1 MRGYKK
7 LMQWVFLAG
16 AGTASFYGAMTW
28 RSSAEVSHRDLVGA
42 PTHAAPHT
50 TLPTSIALPSSDTTA
65 PASGR
70 DSTLA
75 RPERTGVVPQSD
87 GDAFARLSWLPPPP
101 VVHVARPKPVAP
113 PVPVAPPIPFAF
125 VGLMERDTAKPQAF
139 LSKGDTLLV
148 VAAGD
153 VIDNN
158 TYRVDS
164 LSEQQIAITYL
175 PLNTPQTLS
184 ILGTSK

>member
-1 MRGYKK
+1 MNGHKK
-7 LMQWVFLAG
+7 LLQWLFLAA
-16 AGTASFYGAMTW
+16 AGSASFYAAMLW
-28 RSSAEVSHRDLVGA
+28 RSSAEVSPRALVGA
-42 PTHAAPHT
+42 PSHAAAR
-50 TLPTSIALPSSDTTA
+50 TSSATATALPAPDATASS
-65 PASGR
+65 SGS
-70 DSTLA
+70 DNTLT
-75 RPERTGVVPQSD
+75 RPERTRVVPSSE

-101 VVHVARPKPVAP
+101 VVHVAPPKPVP
-113 PVPVAPPIPFAF
+113 PPIPVAPPIPFTF
-125 VGLMERDTAKPQAF
+125 VGLMERGTSKPQAF

-164 LSEQQIAITYL
+164 FNERQIAITYL